1 MQRAVSRRALL
12 RAGAALSLGVL
23 GSHAL
28 GTTAEAQQKV
38 AKAVVTYEN
47 APSAGRQCST
57 CSNFFAPD
65 ECTVVLG
72 KISPHGWCAIWT
84 PK

>member
-38 AKAVVTYEN
+38 AKAVVKYQD
-47 APSAGRQCST
+47 APRAGHQCST
-57 CSNFFAPD
+57 CSNFVAPD
-65 ECTVVLG
+65 GCKVILVVRDLD
-72 KISPHGWCAIWT
+72 SEVT
-84 PK
+84 RV